1 MGDIILQPA
10 NGVIPNRAEVIQVN
24 TVPPV
29 GDGISEPERGEGS
42 GTGMGVMVQGIL
54 QAEEA
59 ISEEKKMIDLHF
71 IWDRDGAGERRDL
84 ALLQKYLNDI
94 IREIKYMQNTGVMAG
109 EALTITVIGINH
121 ALGKLESL
129 R

>member
-10 NGVIPNRAEVIQVN
+10 NGGIPNRAETIPVN

-29 GDGISEPERGEGS
+29 GDGILEPERGEGS
-42 GTGMGVMVQGIL
+42 GTGMGGMVQGIL
-54 QAEEA
+54 QAEA